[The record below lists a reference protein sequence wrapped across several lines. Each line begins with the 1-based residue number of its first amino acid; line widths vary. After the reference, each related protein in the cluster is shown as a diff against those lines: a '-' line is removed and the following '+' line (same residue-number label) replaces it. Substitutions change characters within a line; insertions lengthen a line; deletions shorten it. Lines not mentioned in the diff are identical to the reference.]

1 MDFQDLLKDKTKLED
16 VIMHF
21 FYSMRV
27 NNGQVPKKNSFEQ
40 KKSFVKK
47 MILQESQNQL
57 DISNQADFP
66 RFIKFYKSY
75 IKKVE
80 NETPSIGVFAIPED
94 HMKQIY
100 GFLTYLHTILN
111 GTCQDLSYI
120 PVGYE
125 SRYHYLVLRGTIFI
139 LLHHMSKSGAKRNR
153 SEIHMLKVKN
163 FQVIIGNVQ
172 LFNHFITVFTLDG
185 VLLLHYLFVKC
196 FPSMVNSFP

>member
-1 MDFQDLLKDKTKLED
+1 
-16 VIMHF
+16 
-21 FYSMRV
+21 
-27 NNGQVPKKNSFEQ
+27 
-40 KKSFVKK
+40 
-47 MILQESQNQL
+47 
-57 DISNQADFP
+57 
-66 RFIKFYKSY
+66 
-75 IKKVE
+75 
-80 NETPSIGVFAIPED
+80 
-94 HMKQIY
+94 MKQIY

-172 LFNHFITVFTLDG
+172 FFNHFISVFTLGG
-185 VLLLHYLFVKC
+185 VL
-196 FPSMVNSFP
+196 